1 MRHVVRL
8 VFVTFVLAASFTA
21 GRWTHAQA
29 PVQPQNPLLRAQLPI
44 ILSGQDIG
52 FRLDG
57 PALTDGRP
65 TGRLVVRI
73 DGRWVEPQWTM
84 GVRPLTGQ

>member
-1 MRHVVRL
+1 L
-8 VFVTFVLAASFTA
+8 ILAAGFAA
-21 GRWTHAQA
+21 GRWTHAQV
-29 PVQPQNPLLRAQLPI
+29 PVLPQNPSTPPRLQAPV
-44 ILSGQDIG
+44 ILSGPDVG

-65 TGRLVVRI
+65 TGRFVVRI